1 LSSFKL
7 KFGVNH
13 IGMIRYGTQKPGQDK
28 QLTGEVG
35 SKRAW
40 MLVGLASAALAAGA
54 VLAAV
59 DRSDSAEGDVRSSLV
74 GEARRGSLTVALA
87 PAVANVKVID
97 ARVPGRPLVVIDAGH
112 GGRDPGATAASGSLT
127 EKELTLALAR
137 ELRDRLAARGRVR
150 IALTRDDDHYLELDQ
165 RAAIARHLG
174 ASLFLSI
181 HADSA
186 PNPLARGATI
196 YSLSDVASDAEAAHF
211 AQAENASARAVASD
225 TDGSVRSL
233 LVDLAYRDQMTASA
247 DWAMRMVHKSTG
259 RVGLR
264 PEPHRFAAFHVLRRA
279 EVPAV
284 LFEAGYLSNV
294 DDEAMLL
301 SKEGRAKIVEALAAT
316 IEADLAARNQR

>member
-1 LSSFKL
+1 MKS
-7 KFGVNH
+7 
-13 IGMIRYGTQKPGQDK
+13 GM
-28 QLTGEVG
+28 G

-40 MLVGLASAALAAGA
+40 MLAGLVSAALAAGA
-54 VLAAV
+54 VLAGV
-59 DRSDSAEGDVRSSLV
+59 NRSDPAEVGARSALA

-112 GGRDPGATAASGSLT
+112 GGRDPGATSVSGNMT
-127 EKELTLALAR
+127 EKALTLQLAL
-137 ELRDRLAARGRVR
+137 ELRDRLAKAGRVR
-150 IALTRDDDHYLELDQ
+150 IALTRDNDDYLELDQ

-196 YSLSDVASDAEAAHF
+196 YSLSDVASDAEAARF
-211 AQAENASARAVASD
+211 AQAENQAAGAFSSES
-225 TDGSVRSL
+225 DGSVRSL

-247 DWAMRMVHKSTG
+247 DWAVRMVHKSTG

-294 DDEAMLL
+294 DDEAILL
-301 SKEGRAKIVEALAAT
+301 SPEGRARIVEALAAT
-316 IEADLAARNQR
+316 IEADLAARETR

>member
-1 LSSFKL
+1 MKSGLE
-7 KFGVNH
+7 
-13 IGMIRYGTQKPGQDK
+13 T
-28 QLTGEVG
+28 
-35 SKRAW
+35 KRAW
-40 MLVGLASAALAAGA
+40 MLAGLAAAGLTAGA
-54 VLAAV
+54 VVASSGSRGTARPESGAAV
-59 DRSDSAEGDVRSSLV
+59 A

-97 ARVPGRPLVVIDAGH
+97 ARLPGRPLVVIDAGH
-112 GGRDPGATAASGSLT
+112 GGQDPGATGVSGNVT
-127 EKELTLALAR
+127 EKALTLILAR
-137 ELRDRLAARGRVR
+137 ELRDRLAKRGRVR
-150 IALTRDDDHYLELDQ
+150 IALTRDRDYYLQLNQ
-165 RAAIARHLG
+165 RAAIARNLG

-196 YSLSDVASDAEAAHF
+196 YSLSDVASDTEAARF
-211 AQAENASARAVASD
+211 AQAENAAAGALSSESN
-225 TDGSVRSL
+225 GSVRSL

-247 DWAMRMVHKSTG
+247 DWAVRMVNKSTG

-294 DDEAMLL
+294 DDEALL
-301 SKEGRAKIVEALAAT
+301 TSNEGRARIVDALAAT
-316 IEADLAARNQR
+316 IEADLAARERR

>member
-1 LSSFKL
+1 
-7 KFGVNH
+7 
-13 IGMIRYGTQKPGQDK
+13 MGQDK
-28 QLTGEVG
+28 QLTSGMG
-35 SKRAW
+35 TKRAW
-40 MLVGLASAALAAGA
+40 MLAGLGAAGLAAGA
-54 VLAAV
+54 VLAGGGASQAGS
-59 DRSDSAEGDVRSSLV
+59 DERSAIA

-97 ARVPGRPLVVIDAGH
+97 ARIPGRPLVVLDAGH
-112 GGRDPGATAASGSLT
+112 GGHDPGAISVSGNVT
-127 EKELTLALAR
+127 EEALTLALAR
-137 ELRDRLAARGRVR
+137 ELRDRLAKGGRVR
-150 IALTRDDDHYLELDQ
+150 IALTRDGDQFLHLDQ

-196 YSLSDVASDAEAAHF
+196 YSLSDVASDAEAARF
-211 AQAENASARAVASD
+211 AHAENSAAGAVSSQS
-225 TDGSVRSL
+225 DGSVRAL

-247 DWAMRMVHKSTG
+247 DVAMRLVHKSTG

-294 DDEAMLL
+294 EDEALL
-301 SKEGRAKIVEALAAT
+301 TSSAGRARIVDALAAT
-316 IEADLAARNQR
+316 IEADLAARESR

>member
-1 LSSFKL
+1 
-7 KFGVNH
+7 
-13 IGMIRYGTQKPGQDK
+13 MGT
-28 QLTGEVG
+28 T
-35 SKRAW
+35 RAW
-40 MLVGLASAALAAGA
+40 VLAGLVSAALAAGA

-59 DRSDSAEGDVRSSLV
+59 DHTDPKVGARAALA

-112 GGRDPGATAASGSLT
+112 GGRDPGAPSVSGSMT
-127 EKELTLALAR
+127 EKALTLELAR
-137 ELRDRLAARGRVR
+137 ELRDRLAKGGRVR
-150 IALTRDDDHYLELDQ
+150 IALTRDSDDYLDLDQ

-196 YSLSDVASDAEAAHF
+196 YSLSDVASDTEAARF
-211 AQAENASARAVASD
+211 AQAENSAAGAISSES
-225 TDGSVRSL
+225 DGSVRSL
-233 LVDLAYRDQMTASA
+233 LVDLVYRDQMTASA
-247 DWAMRMVHKSTG
+247 DWAARMVHKSTG

-284 LFEAGYLSNV
+284 LFEAGYLSNI

-301 SKEGRAKIVEALAAT
+301 SSEGRAKIVEALAAT
-316 IEADLAARNQR
+316 IEADVASRGTR

>member
-1 LSSFKL
+1 MTSGLGPMRS
-7 KFGVNH
+7 
-13 IGMIRYGTQKPGQDK
+13 
-28 QLTGEVG
+28 
-35 SKRAW
+35 W
-40 MLVGLASAALAAGA
+40 MLAGLAAVALAAGA
-54 VLAAV
+54 VLAGVNRTGPVQAD
-59 DRSDSAEGDVRSSLV
+59 DRLAPVA

-87 PAVANVKVID
+87 PAVANVKIID
-97 ARVPGRPLVVIDAGH
+97 ARIPGRPLVVIDAGH
-112 GGRDPGATAASGSLT
+112 GGHDPGATGVSGNVT
-127 EKELTLALAR
+127 EKALTLALAR

-150 IALTRDDDHYLELDQ
+150 IALTRDGDDYLHLDQ

-196 YSLSDVASDAEAAHF
+196 YSLSDVASDGEAARF
-211 AQAENASARAVASD
+211 AHAENATAGAFSNESDGTVRA
-225 TDGSVRSL
+225 L

-247 DWAMRMVHKSTG
+247 DLAARLVTKSTG

-294 DDEAMLL
+294 DDEALL
-301 SKEGRAKIVEALAAT
+301 MSSEGRARIVDALAAT
-316 IEADLAARNQR
+316 IEADLAARERH

>member
-1 LSSFKL
+1 
-7 KFGVNH
+7 
-13 IGMIRYGTQKPGQDK
+13 M
-28 QLTGEVG
+28 G

-40 MLVGLASAALAAGA
+40 MVVGLASVALTAGA
-54 VLAAV
+54 VLAGVNRTGPALA
-59 DRSDSAEGDVRSSLV
+59 DARGALS

-87 PAVANVKVID
+87 PAVANVKVTG

-112 GGRDPGATAASGSLT
+112 GGRDPGATSVSGGMTEKSLT
-127 EKELTLALAR
+127 LELAR
-137 ELRDRLAARGRVR
+137 ELRDRLAKSGRVR
-150 IALTRDDDHYLELDQ
+150 IALTREDDHYLELDQ

-196 YSLSDVASDAEAAHF
+196 YSLSDVASDAEAARF
-211 AQAENASARAVASD
+211 ALAENRAAGVLSSES
-225 TDGSVRSL
+225 DGSVRSL

-247 DWAMRMVHKSTG
+247 DWAVRMVHKSTG

-294 DDEAMLL
+294 YDEAMLQ
-301 SKEGRAKIVEALAAT
+301 SVAGRAKIVEALAAT
-316 IEADLAARNQR
+316 IEADLAARASP

>member
-1 LSSFKL
+1 
-7 KFGVNH
+7 
-13 IGMIRYGTQKPGQDK
+13 MGTTRAWV
-28 QLTGEVG
+28 LTG
-35 SKRAW
+35 
-40 MLVGLASAALAAGA
+40 LVSAALAAGA

-59 DRSDSAEGDVRSSLV
+59 DRTDPAQAGARAAVA
-74 GEARRGSLTVALA
+74 GEAHRGSLTVALA

-112 GGRDPGATAASGSLT
+112 GGRDPGATSVSGNMT
-127 EKELTLALAR
+127 EKALTLELAR
-137 ELRDRLAARGRVR
+137 ELRDRLAKSGRVR

-174 ASLFLSI
+174 ASLFLSL

-186 PNPLARGATI
+186 PNSLARGATI
-196 YSLSDVASDAEAAHF
+196 YSLSDVASDAEAARF
-211 AQAENASARAVASD
+211 AQAENSAAGAISSES
-225 TDGSVRSL
+225 DGSVRSL

-247 DWAMRMVHKSTG
+247 DWAVRMVHKSTG

-279 EVPAV
+279 EVPSV

-301 SKEGRAKIVEALAAT
+301 SSEGRAKIVEALAAT
-316 IEADLAARNQR
+316 IEADLAARGTR

>member
-1 LSSFKL
+1 MTSGL
-7 KFGVNH
+7 
-13 IGMIRYGTQKPGQDK
+13 
-28 QLTGEVG
+28 G
-35 SKRAW
+35 SMRAW
-40 MLVGLASAALAAGA
+40 MVAGLAMTGLAAGA
-54 VLAAV
+54 VLAG
-59 DRSDSAEGDVRSSLV
+59 DSGAGPARPDLRLGALA

-87 PAVANVKVID
+87 PAVANVKVIA

-112 GGRDPGATAASGSLT
+112 GGHDPGATGVSGNFA
-127 EKELTLALAR
+127 EKMVTLALAR
-137 ELRDRLAARGRVR
+137 QLRDRLAKLGRVR
-150 IALTRDDDHYLELDQ
+150 IALTRDGDQYLHLDQ

-186 PNPLARGATI
+186 PNPQARGATI
-196 YSLSDVASDAEAAHF
+196 YSLSDVASDAEAARF
-211 AQAENASARAVASD
+211 AHAENAAAGAVASEN
-225 TDGSVRSL
+225 DGSVRAL
-233 LVDLAYRDQMTASA
+233 LVDLAFRDQMTASA
-247 DWAMRMVHKSTG
+247 ELALRLVHKSTG

-301 SKEGRAKIVEALAAT
+301 SSAGRTRIVDALAAT
-316 IEADLAARNQR
+316 IEADLAARDSHRL

>member
-1 LSSFKL
+1 
-7 KFGVNH
+7 
-13 IGMIRYGTQKPGQDK
+13 MIRWREQKAGQDK
-28 QLTGEVG
+28 QLASGMGT
-35 SKRAW
+35 KRAW
-40 MLVGLASAALAAGA
+40 MLAGLGAAGLAAGA
-54 VLAAV
+54 VLAGGGVRQADLDTHSAV
-59 DRSDSAEGDVRSSLV
+59 A

-97 ARVPGRPLVVIDAGH
+97 ARIPGRPLVVIDAGH
-112 GGRDPGATAASGSLT
+112 GGHDPGATSVSANVT
-127 EKELTLALAR
+127 EKALTLALAR
-137 ELRDRLAARGRVR
+137 DLRDRLAKRGRVR
-150 IALTRDDDHYLELDQ
+150 IALTRDGDQYLHLDQ

-196 YSLSDVASDAEAAHF
+196 YSLSDVASDAEAARF
-211 AQAENASARAVASD
+211 AHAENSAGGSISSES
-225 TDGSVRSL
+225 DGSVRAL
-233 LVDLAYRDQMTASA
+233 LVDLTYRDQMAASA
-247 DWAMRMVHKSTG
+247 DVAMRLVNKSTG

-294 DDEAMLL
+294 EDEALL
-301 SKEGRAKIVEALAAT
+301 MSSAGRARIVDALAAT
-316 IEADLAARNQR
+316 IEADLAARESR